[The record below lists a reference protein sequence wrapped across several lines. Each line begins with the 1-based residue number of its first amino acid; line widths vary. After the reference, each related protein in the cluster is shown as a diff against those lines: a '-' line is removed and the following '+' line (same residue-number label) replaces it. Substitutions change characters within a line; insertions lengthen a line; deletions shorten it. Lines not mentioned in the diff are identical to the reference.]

1 MVDTRKETPTAN
13 TTEETGGAGDG
24 GWQEVTT
31 TKTIKQSQVEKPKD
45 QKKNKRD
52 RNRRDR
58 RRNRDKENSG
68 NKSPQTPTQE
78 KESSPDAKVI
88 FFVVFRRFLIF

>member
-78 KESSPDAKVI
+78 KESSPDAKVR
-88 FFVVFRRFLIF
+88 FFVLFRRYLIL